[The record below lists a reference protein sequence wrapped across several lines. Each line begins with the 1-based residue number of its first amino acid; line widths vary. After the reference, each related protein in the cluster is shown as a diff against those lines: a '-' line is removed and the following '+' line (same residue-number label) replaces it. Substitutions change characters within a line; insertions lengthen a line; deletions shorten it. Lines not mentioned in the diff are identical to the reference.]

1 MTMSLCTAN
10 QTDDDRLEEESLL
23 TERPLNSADP
33 TPHRRET
40 SVPLMPV
47 STKPGHRYQKQLIML
62 QHEVCPA
69 NLTINF
75 NSKNLFY

>member
-10 QTDDDRLEEESLL
+10 QTDDDREEEESLL

-40 SVPLMPV
+40 SVPLLPV
-47 STKPGHRYQKQLIML
+47 ST
-62 QHEVCPA
+62 E
-69 NLTINF
+69 
-75 NSKNLFY
+75 

>member
-40 SVPLMPV
+40 SVPLLPV
-47 STKPGHRYQKQLIML
+47 STEQEHRYQKQLKLL
-62 QHEVCPA
+62 QHDD
-69 NLTINF
+69 
-75 NSKNLFY
+75 